1 MSGHN
6 KWSSIKHK
14 KGAADAK
21 RGRIF
26 TRLVK
31 EIILAAKSGGG
42 DAESNPRLRTAILTA
57 KAANMPRENIER
69 AIQRGTGEIE
79 GVSYEEITY
88 EGYGQAGIGIVIDV
102 MTDNK
107 NRTVAE
113 LRHTLSKYGGNLAEA
128 GAVSWNFDYKG
139 YFHVPVA
146 GLDEDE
152 FMLQALE
159 AGAEDVQMGEEYFE
173 VYTSPTEFHTVVS
186 NIEAAGLPVENAELT
201 RVPKTTINADDVASK
216 ILKLIDMLEELD
228 DVQKVYANF
237 ELSDEV
243 IAELSSEE

>member
-21 RGRIF
+21 RGQLF
-26 TRLVK
+26 TRIVK
-31 EIILAAKSGGG
+31 EIILAAKNGGG
-42 DAESNPRLRTAILTA
+42 DAEMNPRLRTAVLTA

-69 AIQRGTGEIE
+69 AIKRGTGEIE
-79 GVSYEEITY
+79 GAAYEEIVY
-88 EGYGQAGIGIVIDV
+88 EGYGHNGVGIVVEV

-107 NRTVAE
+107 NRTVADV
-113 LRHTLSKYGGNLAEA
+113 RHIFSKYGGNLAESGSVA
-128 GAVSWNFDYKG
+128 WNFEQKG
-139 YFHVPVA
+139 FFNVPSA

-152 FMLQALE
+152 FMMQALE
-159 AGAEDVQMGEEYFE
+159 AGAEDIELSDEYFDI
-173 VYTSPTEFHTVVS
+173 YTAVEDFHTVLA
-186 NIEAAGLPVENAELT
+186 EFEKMGLPVENAELT
-201 RVPKTTINADDVASK
+201 RVPKNTINADDVAPK
-216 ILKLIDMLEELD
+216 LFKLIEMLEDLD

-243 IAELSSEE
+243 MEALSQE

>member
-21 RGRIF
+21 RGQLF

-31 EIILAAKSGGG
+31 EIILAARNGGG
-42 DAESNPRLRTAILTA
+42 DPEANPRLRTAILNA

-69 AIQRGTGEIE
+69 AIKRGTGEIE
-79 GVSYEEITY
+79 GANYEEVVY
-88 EGYGQAGIGIVIDV
+88 EGYGPNGIGLVIEV

-107 NRTVAE
+107 NRTIAD
-113 LRHTLSKYGGNLAEA
+113 LRHTLTKYGGTMAES
-128 GAVSWNFDYKG
+128 GAVAWNFEQKG
-139 YFHVPVA
+139 FFNVPAA

-159 AGAEDVQMGEEYFE
+159 AGAEDIELNGDYFD
-173 VYTSPTEFHTVVS
+173 VYTAPQDFHTVLA
-186 NIEAAGLPVENAELT
+186 NMEKLGYPIENAELT
-201 RVPKTTINADDVASK
+201 RVPKTTINADDVAPK
-216 ILKLIDMLEELD
+216 IFKLIEMLEELD

-237 ELSDEV
+237 EVSDEV
-243 IAELSSEE
+243 MEALS